1 QPSIVFI
8 HGFTGHPE
16 RTWLQQSPYTHQKQ
30 ASSGTKNVR
39 SSRFQGILD
48 SLKGRPKNN
57 VCWPRDLLPT
67 ILPDAR
73 VLTYGYDTRISH
85 PFGPQR
91 SQSGVYAI
99 ARDFLFELEGRRQPP
114 GRPIIFVVHSLG
126 GIVVKQLLKASSQSL
141 DERAFLKDIYDST
154 AGVLFFG
161 TPHAGADPRGLAHHV
176 VQSIARAMR
185 ISANSQVLDTLLPS
199 SERLEELRDHF
210 KPMAIRQNWLIYSF
224 QEALPVQLLGKKVVE
239 DVSSCL
245 DIPQEIRQHIHA
257 NHMEMCRFN
266 ELEDSQFQKVKHA
279 LRRLAEAALARTRAT
294 SPGPSMESDAA
305 DLTEEQK
312 KVLIQSL
319 AFEQLDARQGSI
331 KKAHDKTCR
340 WLLQRKAYL
349 DWLDSDKFDRHY
361 GFLWI
366 QGKPGVG
373 KSTIMKFL
381 CTEMKNSSESVKIII
396 TFFFNASG
404 DDLERST
411 LGMYRSLLLQ
421 LLDEI
426 PPLWAIFNHVYRLRW
441 RTAERHCW
449 DVGILQELLEAA
461 VEHLENH
468 SVTFFIDALDECK
481 DSDVHDMID
490 FMRRMSQKSILFGS
504 QVRTCFSSRHYPIIT
519 LERGIEVVLENQ
531 SGHAEDIKEYIEAK
545 LKLGPS
551 QAAKDFGSEV
561 QQKAAGVFMWVV
573 LVVHIL
579 NDAHVG
585 GQGRIQEL
593 RKRLDVLPR
602 DLHDL
607 FRNIL
612 DRNNTNL
619 EHLAL
624 CLQWILF
631 ARRPLTPLELY
642 FAIHCDGNTLGGLQS
657 AAWDREDIPL
667 DMIERFIITSS
678 KGLAEIRR
686 SRRPTVQFI
695 HESVRE
701 FFLESH
707 GMINI
712 DSSVQDEVEGR
723 SQERLE
729 KCCANYI
736 DHVFNSIEMT
746 NFLAKDLP
754 VAHTTTESRLLGET
768 CERIFPFLRYAVQY
782 VFLHAEKA
790 QQAGLQQ
797 NKFLED
803 FQFQHWLGLF
813 NIILGRQTRR
823 YKQSGLD
830 CLLVEGNLPALLEL
844 FWGQTHAPRHACFV
858 NSGAHYQYGSPL
870 MVAVARDNRDVL
882 RKVLDM
888 QASYCGFEDLIPDLR
903 RECDNAPSPLVRE
916 VREFDFQ
923 PHIRKAAGNA
933 LLATSDLLAASSTLL
948 QIFAAVSWHYQDFS
962 SKVDDLIRR
971 LLSDRNFLALKVLSR
986 SPKLRSKRGNV
997 FRAGTPHLVEA
1008 CILNHKEKVA
1018 MLLEIDVQLAVGKD
1032 DSGICTLTHACR
1044 AGYPEII
1051 ALVLEAS
1058 KSARHDSIHGRVDAP
1073 DHAEEHQECEE
1084 LAELLVKN
1092 SDHDFST
1099 SNMSALAY
1107 YATKGSDVMVEA
1119 LLRSGAEADAVPW
1132 RGLSPLTCGIEGGH
1146 SGVVRLLVNAGASAI
1161 ASSRFDQAP
1170 LALTASLGHDMISAD
1185 LLSAG
1190 AEVNHKSIDG
1200 RTALSYAAENGH
1212 HAIAIQLSQRG
1223 ADLNHESAY
1232 GRNALSYAAE
1242 NGHETIV
1249 DLLLVEHVHDP
1260 ISGADAT
1267 AQHSNCPQLV
1277 PSRQCA
1283 STELR
1288 KLLTPLHYASAA
1300 CHSGIVERLLKRG
1313 ADVES
1318 RNAWSQTPLVFTA
1331 AAGHANF
1338 DVLCLAIGSTQMSS
1352 PQDTTPFPPA
1362 DSIGFAHASAPEMD
1376 SGTVPGGDAV
1386 TLETEAIRSGRLHT
1400 VELLLLHGALID
1412 SADYDGHTA
1421 VAWAAARGDTEMLNF
1436 SSREARRLMFGHAKA
1451 VAFLLHTGEAAADS
1465 KTLVLVAGREEAEDR
1480 D

>member
-1 QPSIVFI
+1 MATAQAHIVPANGLTILVEPEVASIDIVFI

-319 AFEQLDARQGSI
+319 AFEQLDARQGN
-331 KKAHDKTCR
+331 
-340 WLLQRKAYL
+340 
-349 DWLDSDKFDRHY
+349 WLDSDKFDRHY

-545 LKLGPS
+545 LKL
-551 QAAKDFGSEV
+551 
-561 QQKAAGVFMWVV
+561 
-573 LVVHIL
+573 
-579 NDAHVG
+579 
-585 GQGRIQEL
+585 
-593 RKRLDVLPR
+593 
-602 DLHDL
+602 
-607 FRNIL
+607 
-612 DRNNTNL
+612 
-619 EHLAL
+619 
-624 CLQWILF
+624 
-631 ARRPLTPLELY
+631 
-642 FAIHCDGNTLGGLQS
+642 
-657 AAWDREDIPL
+657 
-667 DMIERFIITSS
+667 
-678 KGLAEIRR
+678 
-686 SRRPTVQFI
+686 
-695 HESVRE
+695 
-701 FFLESH
+701 
-707 GMINI
+707 
-712 DSSVQDEVEGR
+712 
-723 SQERLE
+723 
-729 KCCANYI
+729 
-736 DHVFNSIEMT
+736 
-746 NFLAKDLP
+746 
-754 VAHTTTESRLLGET
+754 
-768 CERIFPFLRYAVQY
+768 
-782 VFLHAEKA
+782 
-790 QQAGLQQ
+790 
-797 NKFLED
+797 
-803 FQFQHWLGLF
+803 
-813 NIILGRQTRR
+813 
-823 YKQSGLD
+823 
-830 CLLVEGNLPALLEL
+830 
-844 FWGQTHAPRHACFV
+844 
-858 NSGAHYQYGSPL
+858 
-870 MVAVARDNRDVL
+870 
-882 RKVLDM
+882 
-888 QASYCGFEDLIPDLR
+888 
-903 RECDNAPSPLVRE
+903 
-916 VREFDFQ
+916 
-923 PHIRKAAGNA
+923 
-933 LLATSDLLAASSTLL
+933 
-948 QIFAAVSWHYQDFS
+948 
-962 SKVDDLIRR
+962 
-971 LLSDRNFLALKVLSR
+971 
-986 SPKLRSKRGNV
+986 
-997 FRAGTPHLVEA
+997 
-1008 CILNHKEKVA
+1008 
-1018 MLLEIDVQLAVGKD
+1018 
-1032 DSGICTLTHACR
+1032 
-1044 AGYPEII
+1044 GYPEII

-1436 SSREARRLMFGHAKA
+1436 SSREARRLM
-1451 VAFLLHTGEAAADS
+1451 
-1465 KTLVLVAGREEAEDR
+1465 
-1480 D
+1480 

>member
-1 QPSIVFI
+1 MAKARAHIVPANGLTILVEPEVASIDIVFV

-16 RTWLQQSPYTHQKQ
+16 RTWLQPSPYTYQKQ
-30 ASSGTKNVR
+30 AIAGTKNAR

-57 VCWPRDLLPT
+57 VYWPRDLLPT

-99 ARDFLFELEGRRQPP
+99 ARNFLFELEGRRQPP

-126 GIVVKQLLKASSQSL
+126 GIVVKQLLKTSSESL
-141 DERAFLKDIYDST
+141 DERAFLKDVYDST

-176 VQSIARAMR
+176 VQSIAKAMR
-185 ISANSQVLDTLLPS
+185 ISVNSQILDTLLPS

-210 KPMAIRQNWLIYSF
+210 RPMAIRQTWLIYSF

-266 ELEDSQFQKVKHA
+266 ELEDPQFQKVKHA
-279 LRRLAEAALARTRAT
+279 LRRLAEAALTRIRAT
-294 SPGPSMESDAA
+294 SPGLSMESDDT

-349 DWLDSDKFDRHY
+349 DWLDSEKFDRHY

-381 CTEMKNSSESVKIII
+381 CTEMKNSSKSGNIII

-404 DDLERST
+404 DDLKRST

-426 PPLWAIFNHVYRLRW
+426 PPLWAIFNHIYKLRW

-468 SVTFFIDALDECK
+468 LVTFFIDALDECK

-490 FMRRMSQKSILFGS
+490 FMRRMSQKAILFGS

-519 LERGIEVVLENQ
+519 LERGIEVVVENQ
-531 SGHAEDIKEYIEAK
+531 TGHAEDIKEYIEAK

-631 ARRPLTPLELY
+631 ARRPLTPPELY
-642 FAIHCDGNTLGGLQS
+642 FALHCDGNTLGGLQS

-667 DMIERFIITSS
+667 DMIERFVTTSS

-701 FFLESH
+701 FLLKSH
-707 GMINI
+707 DMIYIYN
-712 DSSVQDEVEGR
+712 SVPDEVGGR

-754 VAHTTTESRLLGET
+754 VAHTTTESRLLRET
-768 CERIFPFLRYAVQY
+768 CERIFPFLRYAVQN
-782 VFLHAEKA
+782 VFHHAEKA
-790 QQAGLQQ
+790 QQAGLPQ
-797 NKFLED
+797 NKFLEE
-803 FQFQHWLGLF
+803 FQFQHWLGVL
-813 NIILGRQTRR
+813 NILLGRQTRR

-830 CLLVEGNLPALLEL
+830 CLLAEGNRPALLEL
-844 FWGQTHAPRHACFV
+844 VWRHTHAPRHACFV
-858 NSGAHYQYGSPL
+858 SSGAHYYYGSPL
-870 MVAVARDNRDVL
+870 MVAVARDSRDVL

-888 QASYCGFEDLIPDLR
+888 QASYCGFEDLIPDLQ
-903 RECDNAPSPLVRE
+903 RECDNAPSPLVPKGRD
-916 VREFDFQ
+916 FDFQ

-933 LLATSDLLAASSTLL
+933 LLATSDLFAASSTLL
-948 QIFAAVSWHYQDFS
+948 QILAAISWHYQDFS
-962 SKVDDLIRR
+962 SNVDNVIRH
-971 LLSDRNFLALKVLSR
+971 LLSDRNLLALRFCL
-986 SPKLRSKRGNV
+986 G
-997 FRAGTPHLVEA
+997 
-1008 CILNHKEKVA
+1008 
-1018 MLLEIDVQLAVGKD
+1018 
-1032 DSGICTLTHACR
+1032 
-1044 AGYPEII
+1044 
-1051 ALVLEAS
+1051 
-1058 KSARHDSIHGRVDAP
+1058 AR
-1073 DHAEEHQECEE
+1073 
-1084 LAELLVKN
+1084 N
-1092 SDHDFST
+1092 
-1099 SNMSALAY
+1099 
-1107 YATKGSDVMVEA
+1107 
-1119 LLRSGAEADAVPW
+1119 
-1132 RGLSPLTCGIEGGH
+1132 
-1146 SGVVRLLVNAGASAI
+1146 
-1161 ASSRFDQAP
+1161 FDQ
-1170 LALTASLGHDMISAD
+1170 SL
-1185 LLSAG
+1185 
-1190 AEVNHKSIDG
+1190 V
-1200 RTALSYAAENGH
+1200 RF
-1212 HAIAIQLSQRG
+1212 
-1223 ADLNHESAY
+1223 
-1232 GRNALSYAAE
+1232 
-1242 NGHETIV
+1242 
-1249 DLLLVEHVHDP
+1249 
-1260 ISGADAT
+1260 SG
-1267 AQHSNCPQLV
+1267 Q
-1277 PSRQCA
+1277 
-1283 STELR
+1283 
-1288 KLLTPLHYASAA
+1288 
-1300 CHSGIVERLLKRG
+1300 
-1313 ADVES
+1313 
-1318 RNAWSQTPLVFTA
+1318 
-1331 AAGHANF
+1331 
-1338 DVLCLAIGSTQMSS
+1338 
-1352 PQDTTPFPPA
+1352 
-1362 DSIGFAHASAPEMD
+1362 
-1376 SGTVPGGDAV
+1376 
-1386 TLETEAIRSGRLHT
+1386 
-1400 VELLLLHGALID
+1400 
-1412 SADYDGHTA
+1412 
-1421 VAWAAARGDTEMLNF
+1421 
-1436 SSREARRLMFGHAKA
+1436 ARRIW
-1451 VAFLLHTGEAAADS
+1451 
-1465 KTLVLVAGREEAEDR
+1465 
-1480 D
+1480 